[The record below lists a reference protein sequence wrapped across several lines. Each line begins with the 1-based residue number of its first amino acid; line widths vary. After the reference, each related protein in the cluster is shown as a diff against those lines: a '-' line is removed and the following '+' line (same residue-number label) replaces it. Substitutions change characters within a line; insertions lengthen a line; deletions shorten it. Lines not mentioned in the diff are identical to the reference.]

1 MEISKCRFCVL
12 RVMVPGKRARF
23 PGDTVEGFVEI
34 TSPGFN
40 IVDLRVIL
48 EGANPVSPM
57 SILQTFTYS
66 DEVVYESGYTNVTV
80 TRMAHLKRRSSAK

>member
-12 RVMVPGKRARF
+12 RVMVPGNRAWF
-23 PGDTVEGFVEI
+23 PGDTIEGFVEI

-48 EGANPVSPM
+48 EGANPLSLM
-57 SILQTFTYS
+57 SILGMFTYG
-66 DEVVYESGYTNVTV
+66 DEVVHESGYTNVTV
-80 TRMAHLKRRSSAK
+80 TWMVHLKRRSSAK